1 MNTDRQKPVDR
12 ISTAYDPSS
21 SEERIYKFW
30 ETLEAF
36 TPKIDKNKDPFVM
49 IMPPPNVTGELHMGH
64 ALTLA
69 VEDLIVRWHRM
80 KGDPT
85 LFLPGTDHAGIA
97 TQVVVERLLAT
108 EGTSRHELGRKA
120 FEKRIWTWVERYG
133 NRIYEQIRRMGTS
146 CDWTRK
152 SFTLDPVPRK
162 AVRKTFVD
170 LYKKGLIYQGER
182 ITNWCPRC
190 ATVLSDLE
198 VKYKDTNG
206 AIYKIRYPLTEGNG
220 EIIVATT
227 RPETMLGDTAVAVNP
242 EDPILAKL
250 KGKQVR
256 LPLTDRTIPIITDH
270 AVELDFGTGALKV
283 TPAHDQVDFEIGER
297 HGLDVINVID
307 PSGNMNH
314 FAGKYEGLDRTN
326 CRNAI
331 VKDLEAEGLL
341 VDSENY
347 NHSVGHC
354 DRCDDIV
361 EPSITKQWYVRME
374 GLAKPAIDAV
384 RNGEIA
390 IVPERFENVYFN
402 WMENIRD
409 WPVSRQLWW
418 GHQLPVWYCKKC
430 SSVLVEYDDPKLCSN
445 CESQDLERDPDVL
458 DTWFSSGL
466 WTHSTL
472 GWPEPKEDVDYFY
485 PGSVMETGYDIL
497 FFWVARMIMLGIE
510 NMGKPPFKTVYLH
523 GLVLDPEG
531 VKMSKT
537 KGNVL
542 DPIELIDSY
551 GADAIRFALTT
562 GTTAGN
568 NLRMNE
574 QKLEASRNFA
584 NKLWNASRFVISNIE
599 SSKYKAELGLLET
612 TNHRHDQWI
621 TGRLSQ
627 VTSLVE
633 QYMEDFQFGEAQT
646 VIHDFLWNEYC
657 DWYIELTKL
666 RIRSKE
672 TPSPIQVLVDTLEQT
687 LRLLHPFLPFV
698 TEEIWQKIRNSSASP
713 NDWPLALMISQYPES
728 LGPVKQTKAISEMES
743 VFELIRAIRNIRGEF
758 KLNPKDTLECQVVA
772 SSPGNSKLLFE
783 ESESIKAMAGIK
795 DLEISEA
802 SSDKTSGVTINIVV
816 NIGTAQLSLG
826 ETIDVETEI
835 ERLTEEK
842 KSLDNYLKSI
852 SKRLSNPGF
861 VDNAPAEIVEKERDR
876 LVSSNSRME
885 RLQDILQKFP

>member
-1 MNTDRQKPVDR
+1 
-12 ISTAYDPSS
+12 
-21 SEERIYKFW
+21 
-30 ETLEAF
+30 
-36 TPKIDKNKDPFVM
+36 
-49 IMPPPNVTGELHMGH
+49 MGH

-80 KGDPT
+80 NGEPT

-97 TQVVVERLLAT
+97 TQVVVERLLAS

-120 FEKRIWTWVERYG
+120 FENRIWEWVEKYG

-206 AIYKIRYPLTEGNG
+206 AIYKIRYPLTEGDDA
-220 EIIVATT
+220 IVVATT

-242 EDPILAKL
+242 EDTDLAKL

-297 HGLDVINVID
+297 HKLDVINVIS
-307 PSGNMNH
+307 PSGYMNH
-314 FAGKYEGLDRTN
+314 FAGKYEGLNRTD
-326 CRNAI
+326 CRNAV

-384 RNGEIA
+384 RKGEIA
-390 IVPERFENVYFN
+390 IVPERFKSVYYN

-418 GHQLPVWYCKKC
+418 GHQLPVWYCQEC
-430 SSVLVEYDDPKLCSN
+430 SSVTVEYDDPDSCPN
-445 CESQDLERDPDVL
+445 CKSKNLERDPDVL

-472 GWPEPKEDVDYFY
+472 GWPETKEDVDYFY

-510 NMGKPPFKTVYLH
+510 NMGRPPFKTVYLH

-542 DPIELIDSY
+542 DPIELIDNY

-562 GTTAGN
+562 GTSAGN

-599 SSKYKAELGLLET
+599 SSKYKVELGPLET
-612 TNHRHDQWI
+612 TSHRHDQWI
-621 TGRLSQ
+621 TGRLNQ
-627 VTSLVE
+627 VKSLVDE
-633 QYMEDFQFGEAQT
+633 YMKDFQFGEAQT
-646 VIHDFLWNEYC
+646 EIHDFLWNEYC
-657 DWYIELTKL
+657 DWYIELAKL

-672 TPSPIQVLVDTLEQT
+672 SPSPIHILVDTLEQT

-698 TEEIWQKIRNSSASP
+698 TEEIWQKIRNSSESP
-713 NDWPLALMISQYPES
+713 DKWPPALMISQYPES
-728 LGPVKQTKAISEMES
+728 SGHVNQTKAITEMES
-743 VFELIRAIRNIRGEF
+743 VFELIRAVRNIRGEF
-758 KLNPKDTLECQVVA
+758 KLNPRDTLGCQIVA
-772 SSPGNSKLLFE
+772 SSPSNRVLLLE
-783 ESESIKAMAGIK
+783 ESESIKSMAGIR
-795 DLEISEA
+795 DLEIPEESIGK
-802 SSDKTSGVTINIVV
+802 SSGVTINIVV

-826 ETIDVETEI
+826 ETIDVETEF

-842 KSLDNYLKSI
+842 KSLNNYLESI

-861 VDNAPAEIVEKERDR
+861 VDNAPPEVVEKERDR
-876 LVSSNSRME
+876 LARSNNRME
-885 RLQDILQKFP
+885 RLQDILQKFSLTN